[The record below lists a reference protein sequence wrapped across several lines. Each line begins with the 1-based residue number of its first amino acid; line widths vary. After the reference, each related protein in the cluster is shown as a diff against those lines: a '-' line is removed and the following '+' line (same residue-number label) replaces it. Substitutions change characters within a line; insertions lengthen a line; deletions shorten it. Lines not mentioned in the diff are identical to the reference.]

1 MAGKMSGI
9 PWHVGY
15 LARENFEN
23 RLEAGYVMDGKKNDD
38 DDELELTFKCDKKI
52 RRRRKTKNKINLQN
66 TRKNNRK
73 ETNKKAT
80 NKKIVQEKR
89 DRGIDVE
96 YGDKVALYCLEENE
110 RIDIDIERS
119 PAELSPVSKL
129 CLSKKKNDTFKYKEF
144 TYKIINIKPY
154 R

>member
-9 PWHVGY
+9 PWHVSY

-38 DDELELTFKCDKKI
+38 DELELTFKCDKII
-52 RRRRKTKNKINLQN
+52 RRRRKTKNKIKLQN
-66 TRKNNRK
+66 TRKNNK
-73 ETNKKAT
+73 KDTNKKDV
-80 NKKIVQEKR
+80 NKKIGQEKR
-89 DRGIDVE
+89 DRGIYVE

>member
-1 MAGKMSGI
+1 MTRKLSGI
-9 PWHVGY
+9 PWHVSY
-15 LARENFEN
+15 LARERFEN

-38 DDELELTFKCDKKI
+38 NELELTFKCDKKAI
-52 RRRRKTKNKINLQN
+52 RGRKTKNEIKPQN
-66 TRKNNRK
+66 IRKKNGK
-73 ETNKKAT
+73 ATDKKAI

-89 DRGIDVE
+89 DRGIYVE
-96 YGDKVALYCLEENE
+96 YGDKVGLYCIEENE

-129 CLSKKKNDTFKYKEF
+129 CLGKKKNDIFKYKEF